1 MVPQE
6 LILSACSIAGP
17 SSTSTSKNTTSTPSI
32 HLHDLLTSSPVH
44 TFKNSS
50 SASHSLSAI
59 PTENGQ
65 GGGVFA
71 VQEGKA
77 MVNIWAWQKDQMHLK
92 LHLPEKMTCF
102 AVSPNGLW
110 AAGGSPNGHIYVWEL
125 ASGLLVSSHTAHY
138 RALTSLTFTPDSH
151 LLISTSLDSSAHVYL
166 VSRLI
171 DPEDPASAGKPYG
184 VLSDHTL
191 AVRCV
196 GLSKMAGSAG
206 GRCWTASD
214 DGTVKMWS
222 LHPPFDLLCTFTL
235 PTSSSPST
243 LAIDPSERFFYV
255 GTTQGVVY
263 HVPLFRRR
271 GVVGGNAI
279 EEGYEAVGGG
289 GSGSAPIKTEGAVIT
304 LKTPITALSLS
315 ISTTH
320 LLLGTSLGTISI
332 HSLPSHQHLRTLSPH
347 SGPISS
353 LSTMIRPPDLISA
366 PGTSSSGIGSGG
378 NRSENW
384 PMMEIKPLE
393 RMKVR
398 SAKEVQES
406 TILLRPSSTLLS
418 QLDELRSPS
427 QRKERGLSVRGSD
440 GGGASSQIGDQLS
453 ELMAENKKLRLSLE
467 RADKINERMWN
478 GMVDLK
484 LGTADLST
492 TS

>member
-6 LILSACSIAGP
+6 LILSACSSAG
-17 SSTSTSKNTTSTPSI
+17 SSSRTTTTPSI

-50 SASHSLSAI
+50 SAAHSLAAV
-59 PTENGQ
+59 PTQDGQ
-65 GGGVFA
+65 GGGIFA

-102 AVSPNGLW
+102 TVSPNGLW
-110 AAGGSPNGHIYVWEL
+110 AAGGSINGHIYMWEL

-171 DPEDPASAGKPYG
+171 DPEDQASAGKPYG

-196 GLSKMAGSAG
+196 GLGKMAGSAG

-255 GTTQGVVY
+255 GTTQGNVY
-263 HVPLFRRR
+263 HVPLFKRR
-271 GVVGGNAI
+271 GVVGGNAHAL
-279 EEGYEAVGGG
+279 ESEGGYEAVGGG
-289 GSGSAPIKTEGAVIT
+289 GSGSAPIKTEGAVIST
-304 LKTPITALSLS
+304 KTPITCLTLS

-320 LLLGTSLGTISI
+320 LLLGTSLGSISI
-332 HSLPSHQHLRTLSPH
+332 HSLPSHQHLRTLSSH
-347 SGPISS
+347 AGPITH
-353 LSTMIRPPDLISA
+353 LSTLLRPPDLISA
-366 PGTSSSGIGSGG
+366 PGSTTG
-378 NRSENW
+378 NNAENW
-384 PMMEIKPLE
+384 PIIEIKNLE
-393 RMKVR
+393 RMKSTR
-398 SAKEVQES
+398 SIKEVQES
-406 TILLRPSSTLLS
+406 TVLLRPSVDLLS
-418 QLDELRSPS
+418 QLDDLRPK
-427 QRKERGLSVRGSD
+427 RTTALLGGSTGVA
-440 GGGASSQIGDQLS
+440 GGVGAQIGDQLS

-467 RADKINERMWN
+467 KANKINEKMWN
-478 GMVDLK
+478 GIVDLR
-484 LGTADLST
+484 LGNDT
-492 TS
+492 TQNGS